1 MALGKDLLRSGKELR
16 IDAMAP
22 LWSMLCLMEP
32 VLFDKEA
39 ETAGSLFRPLYSLCT
54 HRGAAYPEEP
64 GEAPSRGQGSIL
76 EVVSGL

>member
-1 MALGKDLLRSGKELR
+1 MQLRL
-16 IDAMAP
+16 DAMVP
-22 LWSMLCLMEP
+22 LLGVAMLCLLEP
-32 VLFDKEA
+32 VLFDHEA
-39 ETAGSLFRPLYSLCT
+39 ETAGSIFRPFPRLRT